1 MSDGPHRSLPLKLP
15 WKRYA
20 ERAARGASSS
30 AEIEEALV
38 HAAIDEFRQ
47 IPRVVRVAVCRN
59 GLLLRPR
66 GVSNGELPTTAGN
79 ILMEHWHKEAKVGAP
94 NAAMRRRVVS
104 GALREILRA
113 AERSIREHY
122 LRKARPSTAMRLI
135 ERSRAAVSQLDYSA
149 VASGI
154 VESSGSAPQSRLLRK
169 RRGVD
174 EGPEL

>member
-1 MSDGPHRSLPLKLP
+1 
-15 WKRYA
+15 
-20 ERAARGASSS
+20 
-30 AEIEEALV
+30 
-38 HAAIDEFRQ
+38 
-47 IPRVVRVAVCRN
+47 
-59 GLLLRPR
+59 
-66 GVSNGELPTTAGN
+66 
-79 ILMEHWHKEAKVGAP
+79 MEHWHKEAKVGAP